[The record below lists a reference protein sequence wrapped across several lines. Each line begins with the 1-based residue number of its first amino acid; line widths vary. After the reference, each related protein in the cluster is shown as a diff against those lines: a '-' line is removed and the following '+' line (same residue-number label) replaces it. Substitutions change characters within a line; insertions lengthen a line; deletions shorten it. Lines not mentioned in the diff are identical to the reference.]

1 MFTFFWLQSGFSNF
15 PCVFKVGHAH
25 AGMGK
30 VKVESEKGFQ
40 VNKLFMHQRARIQR
54 PPRLWTNRLIIYRLR
69 SFCVEVSFFSPSIM
83 CLTFL
88 IFQKLFVEFSFST
101 GKLRKNLFGTNKKFV
116 YLNIITNFRP
126 KISSRRH
133 EKV

>member
-69 SFCVEVSFFSPSIM
+69 SFCVEVSSFSLSIM
-83 CLTFL
+83 CLTFFSQLFNRYLL
-88 IFQKLFVEFSFST
+88 IFLFPLANWEKT
-101 GKLRKNLFGTNKKFV
+101 CFGTTESLFSSWTEKNQQ
-116 YLNIITNFRP
+116 ITV
-126 KISSRRH
+126 
-133 EKV
+133 E